1 MKKTSKILY
10 AGSEEQPYCA
20 FPTLLDTPDG
30 VLLAWKQGI
39 SHMGDEGVTPYL
51 WMDKDGTIRSG
62 GMLAAVD
69 GFNTQNAEL
78 LTLPDGTIRCYLDIQ
93 DYRNSKVRT
102 GTIVYEY
109 RNGTFERIPGILTDT
124 DGKQYGYV
132 FDGLEWKGQYYML
145 AMTFPELEYPNSR
158 KTVEILSSAD
168 NGSTWTDRVCLDS
181 LLDAPLNESTLAV
194 WNDKLYVLCRSY
206 RKETYLVVLDSSMTM
221 VNSAVYGEPE
231 NILNIGRPK
240 LFVKDG
246 SLYGIL
252 WNHRTADSPMELLLV
267 KIHPETLALEQTI
280 VLDDTQPKDGYYA
293 EHYFDGDTFCVVTY
307 KMTDTEKPDL
317 VLLTFDWNE
326 LVKSCV

>member
-10 AGSEEQPYCA
+10 AGSEERPYCA
-20 FPTLLDTPDG
+20 FPTLVETPDG
-30 VLLAWKQGI
+30 ILLAWKQGI

-51 WMDKDGTIRSG
+51 WMEKDGTIRSS
-62 GMLAAVD
+62 GMAAAVE

-78 LTLPDGTIRCYLDIQ
+78 LTMPDGSIRCYLDIQ
-93 DYRNSKVRT
+93 DYRNSKTRT

-132 FDGLEWKGQYYML
+132 FDGLEWNGQYRML
-145 AMTFPELEYPNSR
+145 AMTFPELDYPNPQ
-158 KTVEILSSAD
+158 KTVEILSSD
-168 NGSTWTDRVCLDS
+168 DHGTTWTDSACLDK

-194 WNDKLYVLCRSY
+194 LDDKLYVLCRSY
-206 RKETYLVVLDSSMTM
+206 RKETYLAVLDSSMTT

-246 SLYGIL
+246 SLYGIMR
-252 WNHRTADSPMELLLV
+252 NHRTADSPMELILV
-267 KIHPETLALEQTI
+267 KIHPETLVLEQTI

-307 KMTDTEKPDL
+307 KMTDTDKPDL

-326 LVKSCV
+326 LVK

>member
-1 MKKTSKILY
+1 M
-10 AGSEEQPYCA
+10 
-20 FPTLLDTPDG
+20 
-30 VLLAWKQGI
+30 
-39 SHMGDEGVTPYL
+39 
-51 WMDKDGTIRSG
+51 
-62 GMLAAVD
+62 
-69 GFNTQNAEL
+69 
-78 LTLPDGTIRCYLDIQ
+78 
-93 DYRNSKVRT
+93 
-102 GTIVYEY
+102 
-109 RNGTFERIPGILTDT
+109 
-124 DGKQYGYV
+124 
-132 FDGLEWKGQYYML
+132 
-145 AMTFPELEYPNSR
+145 
-158 KTVEILSSAD
+158 
-168 NGSTWTDRVCLDS
+168 
-181 LLDAPLNESTLAV
+181 DAPLNESTLTV

-206 RKETYLVVLDSSMTM
+206 RKETYLAVLDSSMTM

-252 WNHRTADSPMELLLV
+252 RNHRTADSPMELLLV
-267 KIHPETLALEQTI
+267 KIHPETLALEQTV